1 MTKLTYRNALAYVL
15 ENCDLPTEYK
25 DKLTELSA
33 SLSSKARK
41 NPNAEKNAILYN
53 LLSGVL
59 SAEGHTVTELLGMI
73 ENAPEGTS
81 SQACTSVLGAM
92 MTEGKVVNYKDK
104 GKSLYKL
111 AD

>member
-1 MTKLTYRNALAYVL
+1 MTKLTYRNALAFVL

-41 NPNAEKNAILYN
+41 NPNAEKNAVLYS

-59 SAEGHTVTELLGMI
+59 STEGHTVTELLGMI
-73 ENAPEGTS
+73 EDAPKGTS
-81 SQACTSVLGAM
+81 SQACTSVLATM

>member
-15 ENCDLPTEYK
+15 ENCDLPVEYK

-33 SLSSKARK
+33 SLSSKTRK
-41 NPNAEKNAILYN
+41 NPNAEKNAVLYG

-59 SAEGHTVTELLGMI
+59 STEGHTVTELLGLI
-73 ENAPEGTS
+73 ENPPKGTS
-81 SQACTSVLGAM
+81 SQACTSVLSTM
-92 MTEGKVVNYKDK
+92 MTEGKVINYKEK
-104 GKSLYKL
+104 GKSLYRL

>member
-15 ENCDLPTEYK
+15 ENCNLPTEYK

-33 SLSSKARK
+33 SLSSKTRK
-41 NPNAEKNAILYN
+41 NPNAEKNAILYG

-73 ENAPEGTS
+73 DAPKGTS
-81 SQACTSVLGAM
+81 SQACTSVLSTM